1 MTTNAANWATYDTI
15 KAEVLAAKA
24 PEPEWNT
31 TPYHS
36 SAERDARQ
44 PRRIKGS
51 FTKAHKP
58 KRIAWARWL
67 REAKRRE
74 MNET

>member
-1 MTTNAANWATYDTI
+1 MTNNAANWATYDTI

-24 PEPEWNT
+24 PEPEWNN

-36 SAERDARQ
+36 SPE
-44 PRRIKGS
+44 RRIKGS

-58 KRIAWARWL
+58 KRIAWAKWL
-67 REAKRRE
+67 REAKWRE
-74 MNET
+74 VNES